1 MKRKSDTRSMAMY
14 ENYKHQGHKLSEW
27 AEAFH
32 NLFSLGELYRMAKD
46 GMNFNLLPGFKPI
59 VSE

>member
-1 MKRKSDTRSMAMY
+1 MAMY

-27 AEAFH
+27 AVAFH
-32 NLFSLGELYRMAKD
+32 NLFTLGELYQMAKD

-59 VSE
+59 ISK